1 VVSCEWWQR
10 SIPGSSTIYHSQ
22 FTIHAIHVL
31 RFTTFDEL
39 ATVEESVHL
48 ALGVFDG
55 VHLGHRAVIGRTV
68 EAAKREGGRAGVV
81 TFDPHPIRV
90 LAPDKAPRALL
101 ATLDHKANLLSELG
115 VEILLAIPF
124 DAAFAQVEAEGF
136 LDQLCRASV
145 KTIAV
150 GDDWRFGKG
159 RQGDVAMLKQF
170 SKSHGFTL
178 EAVPPVMADGERI
191 SSTRI
196 RQAIRDGSVT
206 AVAEMLGQPY
216 SVEGP
221 VVEGRKLARQLGFP
235 TANVATGE
243 VQLPPDGVWQ
253 VTASSDGVDFHG
265 VANLGMRPTVDG
277 TTRALEVHLF
287 DFTGD
292 LYGRTLEV
300 TFVSYLRGER
310 KFESIEALRQQIES
324 DVLTTRKLFSPET

>member
-1 VVSCEWWQR
+1 M
-10 SIPGSSTIYHSQ
+10 
-22 FTIHAIHVL
+22 L
-31 RFTTFDEL
+31 RLTSFDEL
-39 ATVEESVHL
+39 ALTDGPLHL

-55 VHLGHRAVIGRTV
+55 VHLGHRAVIARVV

-101 ATLDHKANLLSELG
+101 ATLDHKARLLAELG

-145 KTIAV
+145 KTVAV
-150 GDDWRFGKG
+150 GDDWRFG
-159 RQGDVAMLKQF
+159 RARRGDVAMLRRF
-170 SKSHGFTL
+170 SESHGFTL
-178 EAVPPVMADGERI
+178 QAVPPVMADGERI

-196 RQAIRDGSVT
+196 RQAICDGSVI
-206 AVAEMLGQPY
+206 AAAEMLGQPY
-216 SVEGP
+216 SLEGP

-292 LYGRTLEV
+292 LYGRILEV

-310 KFESIEALRQQIES
+310 KFESVEALRQQIES
-324 DVLTTRKLFSPET
+324 DVLTARNLSNPEP

>member
-1 VVSCEWWQR
+1 M
-10 SIPGSSTIYHSQ
+10 
-22 FTIHAIHVL
+22 L
-31 RFTTFDEL
+31 RLTSFDEL
-39 ATVEESVHL
+39 ALSDEPLHL

-55 VHLGHRAVIGRTV
+55 VHLGHRAVIARV
-68 EAAKREGGRAGVV
+68 VDAAKRDGGLAGVV

-90 LAPDKAPRALL
+90 LAPEKAPRALL
-101 ATLDHKANLLSELG
+101 ATLDHKAHLLAELG
-115 VEILLAIPF
+115 VDLLLAIPF
-124 DAAFAQVEAEGF
+124 DAAFAQVEAEDF
-136 LDQLCRASV
+136 LTRLCKAPVR
-145 KTIAV
+145 TIAV
-150 GDDWRFGKG
+150 GDDWQFGKA
-159 RQGDVAMLKQF
+159 RRGDVAMLRRF
-170 SKSHGFTL
+170 SESQGFAL

-196 RQAIRDGSVT
+196 RQAIRDGSVS
-206 AVAEMLGQPY
+206 AAAEMLGQRY

-253 VTASSDGVDFHG
+253 VVARCGAESYQG

-277 TTRALEVHLF
+277 TSRALEVHLF
-287 DFTGD
+287 DFSGD

-310 KFESIEALRQQIES
+310 KFESIEALRQQIEA
-324 DVLTTRKLFSPET
+324 DVLAARKLSNLEP

>member
-1 VVSCEWWQR
+1 M
-10 SIPGSSTIYHSQ
+10 
-22 FTIHAIHVL
+22 L
-31 RFTTFDEL
+31 RLTSFDEL
-39 ATVEESVHL
+39 ALTDGPLHL

-55 VHLGHRAVIGRTV
+55 VHLGHRAVIGRVV

-90 LAPDKAPRALL
+90 LAPEKAPRALL
-101 ATLDHKANLLSELG
+101 ATLDHKAHLLAELG

-136 LDQLCRASV
+136 LDQLCRAPV

-170 SKSHGFTL
+170 SESHGFKL
-178 EAVPPVMADGERI
+178 ESVPPVMADGERI

-235 TANVATGE
+235 TANVVTGE

-253 VTASSDGVDFHG
+253 VTASSDGVDFQG

-310 KFESIEALRQQIES
+310 KFESIKALRQQIES
-324 DVLTTRKLFSPET
+324 DVLAARKLSNPEP

>member
-1 VVSCEWWQR
+1 M
-10 SIPGSSTIYHSQ
+10 
-22 FTIHAIHVL
+22 L

-39 ATVEESVHL
+39 ATVDEPLHL

-55 VHLGHRAVIGRTV
+55 VHLGHRAVIERVV
-68 EAAKREGGRAGVV
+68 EAARRDGGLAGVV

-101 ATLDHKANLLSELG
+101 ATLDHKAHLLAQLG

-124 DAAFAQVEAEGF
+124 DAAFAQVGAGDF
-136 LDQLCRASV
+136 LDQLFRASV

-159 RQGDVAMLKQF
+159 RQGDVAMLKRF
-170 SKSHGFTL
+170 SESQGFTL

-196 RQAIRDGSVT
+196 RQAIRDGN
-206 AVAEMLGQPY
+206 VAAAADMLGQPY

-235 TANVATGE
+235 TANVVTGE
-243 VQLPPDGVWQ
+243 VQLPPDGVWC
-253 VTASSDGVDFHG
+253 VMASCDGSTYRG

-277 TTRALEVHLF
+277 TTRALEAHLF

-292 LYGRTLEV
+292 LYGKTLEV
-300 TFVSYLRGER
+300 TFVSYLREER
-310 KFESIEALRQQIES
+310 KFESIEALREQIQL
-324 DVLTTRKLFSPET
+324 DALRARKFGDSPP

>member
-1 VVSCEWWQR
+1 M
-10 SIPGSSTIYHSQ
+10 
-22 FTIHAIHVL
+22 
-31 RFTTFDEL
+31 
-39 ATVEESVHL
+39 
-48 ALGVFDG
+48 
-55 VHLGHRAVIGRTV
+55 
-68 EAAKREGGRAGVV
+68 
-81 TFDPHPIRV
+81 
-90 LAPDKAPRALL
+90 
-101 ATLDHKANLLSELG
+101 
-115 VEILLAIPF
+115 EILLAIPF